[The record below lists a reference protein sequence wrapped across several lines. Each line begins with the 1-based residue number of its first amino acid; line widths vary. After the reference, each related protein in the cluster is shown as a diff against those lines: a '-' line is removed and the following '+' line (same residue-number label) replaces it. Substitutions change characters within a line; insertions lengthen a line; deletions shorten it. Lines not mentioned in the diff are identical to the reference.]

1 MRRDAIRTRGFWGA
15 ACFMLA
21 FFCVGCDRS
30 VISGMVTDVQG
41 HPLPG
46 VAVIAD
52 AAAAQTIT
60 NALGRYELSAPR
72 GIAGIRLVKDGYT
85 SGYLAL
91 ESSTGLS
98 VTAQTVALWPLP
110 RGAGAYLVEDYHFR
124 AMPPGEP
131 KPFATETGPVYA
143 MRVVAAIATTDQ
155 PKPLI
160 VCHKMPAYDLRL
172 ARLRRVKAT
181 GPEGGFEVWTA
192 ESNNPVEALPI
203 DEPERVL
210 VEIRLVDA
218 LTPGTYALHW
228 GALDG
233 RTSTE
238 SRAFLF
244 TVQDPDQPPDIAP
257 VPETKPD
264 TRKSPPEQPSQMP
277 VENVDTTAADA
288 EAEAPPR

>member
-1 MRRDAIRTRGFWGA
+1 
-15 ACFMLA
+15 
-21 FFCVGCDRS
+21 
-30 VISGMVTDVQG
+30 MVTDVQG
-41 HPLPG
+41 NPLPG

-52 AAAAQTIT
+52 AADAQTIT
-60 NALGRYELSAPR
+60 NALGRYDLPAPR

-91 ESSTGLS
+91 ESGTGLS

-110 RGAGAYLVEDYHFR
+110 RGAGAYLVENFHFR
-124 AMPPGEP
+124 PMTPGEP
-131 KPFATETGPVYA
+131 KPFATEAGPVYA
-143 MRVVAAIATTDQ
+143 MRVVASIAATDQ

-160 VCHKMPAYDLRL
+160 VCHKMPVYDLRL
-172 ARLRRVKAT
+172 ARLRSVKAT
-181 GPEGGFEVWTA
+181 GPEGGFEVWAA
-192 ESNNPVEALPI
+192 ESNSPVEALPI

-218 LTPGTYALHW
+218 LIPGTYALHW

-233 RTSTE
+233 RTTTE

-244 TVQDPDQPPDIAP
+244 SIQDPNRPSETAP
-257 VPETKPD
+257 VPEAKPE
-264 TRKSPPEQPSQMP
+264 TRKAAPEKTSEAP

-288 EAEAPPR
+288 EAEAPAH